1 MNIARS
7 PINTASQDKA
17 LRGTKRLCQTCEIPF
32 YDLLRQPIVCPS
44 CGAHYTHA
52 PRPIVEAQARAASL
66 ASKTGWRNKIFKR
79 PGPTLPAVEAG
90 ASSEP
95 LTGEDATEE
104 IAGPVP
110 EDDIVLE
117 QEPDDADVSGLVD
130 HTVAN
135 PKEQ

>member
-1 MNIARS
+1 MHPGPLSR
-7 PINTASQDKA
+7 PG
-17 LRGTKRLCQTCEIPF
+17 R
-32 YDLLRQPIVCPS
+32 
-44 CGAHYTHA
+44 A
-52 PRPIVEAQARAASL
+52 PPRWL
-66 ASKTGWRNKIFKR
+66 SKTGWRNKSFKR

-95 LTGEDATEE
+95 LAGEDATEE

-135 PKEQ
+135 PKEQWRQAWWP